1 MVNKPLQSLTV
12 RGQVRRLR
20 RLAVHA
26 LEQYDLD
33 ISSFHLLGWYTNLL
47 FRVRTTQGMS
57 YVLRICYPGWRT
69 ETDIRSEAMWLQ
81 AISQET
87 DIVAP
92 RPIPARNGE
101 FVIEAPLPGIPE
113 YGRCVLMTWIPGV
126 PLGKHLTEANLLKM
140 GVLFARLHE
149 YSLRFTP
156 PPGFTQRKMDST
168 PGTR

>member
-1 MVNKPLQSLTV
+1 MNKPLQSLTV

-20 RLAVHA
+20 QLAIHS

-33 ISSFHLLGWYTNLL
+33 ISSFHLLGWFTNLL
-47 FRVRTTQGMS
+47 FRVRTTQGTS

-92 RPIPARNGE
+92 RPIAARKGE
-101 FVIEAPLPGIPE
+101 FVIDTPLPGIPG
-113 YGRCVLMTWIPGV
+113 YGRCLLMTWIPGA
-126 PLGKHLTEANLLKM
+126 PLGKHLTNANLYKM
-140 GVLFARLHE
+140 GVLFTRLH
-149 YSLRFTP
+149 
-156 PPGFTQRKMDST
+156 D
-168 PGTR
+168 